1 MFWAGS
7 FLSPPVIV
15 TGLGRFFLLQIP
27 FYLYYNTFM
36 NHKLL
41 IVKLDFKPELNR
53 HQDLSIL
60 LSKDHLL
67 PTAKS
72 LTKFREIFNNQPKL
86 GKIFFE
92 TPDSK
97 YYFAI
102 ITPNKIPENYS
113 YIKFSNL
120 SNGSTPDY
128 KIILKAIKILGY
140 EF

>member
-7 FLSPPVIV
+7 FYLPPVIV

-27 FYLYYNTFM
+27 PYLYYNTFM
-36 NHKLL
+36 NHKLF
-41 IVKLDFKPELNR
+41 IAKLDFKPELNR

-60 LSKDHLL
+60 LSKDHQF

-72 LTKFREIFNNQPKL
+72 LTKFHEIFNNQPKL

-102 ITPNKIPENYS
+102 ITLNQIPKNYS

>member
-1 MFWAGS
+1 
-7 FLSPPVIV
+7 
-15 TGLGRFFLLQIP
+15 
-27 FYLYYNTFM
+27 M
-36 NHKLL
+36 NHKLF

>member
-1 MFWAGS
+1 
-7 FLSPPVIV
+7 
-15 TGLGRFFLLQIP
+15 
-27 FYLYYNTFM
+27 M

-41 IVKLDFKPELNR
+41 IVKLDFKPELKR
-53 HQDLSIL
+53 HQVLSIL
-60 LSKDHLL
+60 LSKDNLL

-72 LTKFREIFNNQPKL
+72 LTKFHEIFNNQPKF

-92 TPDSK
+92 TPDTK

-113 YIKFSNL
+113 YTKFSNL
-120 SNGSTPDY
+120 SESSTQDY

-140 EF
+140 KI

>member
-1 MFWAGS
+1 
-7 FLSPPVIV
+7 
-15 TGLGRFFLLQIP
+15 
-27 FYLYYNTFM
+27 M
-36 NHKLL
+36 NHKLF
-41 IVKLDFKPELNR
+41 IAKLDFKPELNR

-60 LSKDHLL
+60 LSKDYQF
-67 PTAKS
+67 PTAES
-72 LTKFREIFNNQPKL
+72 LTEFYKIFTNQLKL

-92 TPDSK
+92 TPDAK

-102 ITPNKIPENYS
+102 ITPNQIPKNYS
-113 YIKFSNL
+113 YIEFSNL

>member
-1 MFWAGS
+1 
-7 FLSPPVIV
+7 
-15 TGLGRFFLLQIP
+15 
-27 FYLYYNTFM
+27 M
-36 NHKLL
+36 NHKLF
-41 IVKLDFKPELNR
+41 IAKLDFNPELKR
-53 HQDLSIL
+53 HQVLSIL

-72 LTKFREIFNNQPKL
+72 LTKFHEIFNNQPKF

-102 ITPNKIPENYS
+102 ITPNKIPKNYS

-120 SNGSTPDY
+120 SENSVPDY
-128 KIILKAIKILGY
+128 KIIIKAIKNPRLRILAIR
-140 EF
+140 

>member
-1 MFWAGS
+1 
-7 FLSPPVIV
+7 
-15 TGLGRFFLLQIP
+15 
-27 FYLYYNTFM
+27 M
-36 NHKLL
+36 NHK
-41 IVKLDFKPELNR
+41 IFIAKLDFKPELNR

-60 LSKDHLL
+60 LSKDLSL

-72 LTKFREIFNNQPKL
+72 LTKFHEIFNNQLKL

-92 TPDSK
+92 TPDTK

-102 ITPNKIPENYS
+102 ITPKQVSEGYSFYKISTLPEE
-113 YIKFSNL
+113 L
-120 SNGSTPDY
+120 TPDY

>member
-1 MFWAGS
+1 
-7 FLSPPVIV
+7 
-15 TGLGRFFLLQIP
+15 
-27 FYLYYNTFM
+27 M
-36 NHKLL
+36 NHKLF
-41 IVKLDFKPELNR
+41 IVKLDFKPELKR
-53 HQDLSIL
+53 HQVLSIL
-60 LSKDHLL
+60 LSKDNLL

-72 LTKFREIFNNQPKL
+72 LTKFYEIFNNQPKF

-102 ITPNKIPENYS
+102 ITPNQIPKNYS

-120 SNGSTPDY
+120 SENSTPDY

>member
-1 MFWAGS
+1 
-7 FLSPPVIV
+7 
-15 TGLGRFFLLQIP
+15 
-27 FYLYYNTFM
+27 M
-36 NHKLL
+36 NHKLF
-41 IVKLDFKPELNR
+41 IAKLDFKPELNR

-60 LSKDHLL
+60 LSKDHHL

-72 LTKFREIFNNQPKL
+72 LTKFHEIFNSQLKL

-97 YYFAI
+97 YHFAI
-102 ITPNKIPENYS
+102 IAPNKIPENYS

-128 KIILKAIKILGY
+128 EVILRAIKILGY

>member
-1 MFWAGS
+1 
-7 FLSPPVIV
+7 
-15 TGLGRFFLLQIP
+15 
-27 FYLYYNTFM
+27 M
-36 NHKLL
+36 NHKLF
-41 IVKLDFKPELNR
+41 IAKLDFKPELNR

-60 LSKDHLL
+60 LSKNHLL

-72 LTKFREIFNNQPKL
+72 LAKFHEIFNNQLKL
-86 GKIFFE
+86 GKTFFE

-102 ITPNKIPENYS
+102 ITPNQIPKNYS
-113 YIKFSNL
+113 YIKLSNL

>member
-1 MFWAGS
+1 
-7 FLSPPVIV
+7 
-15 TGLGRFFLLQIP
+15 
-27 FYLYYNTFM
+27 M
-36 NHKLL
+36 NHKLF
-41 IVKLDFKPELNR
+41 IVKLDFKPELNH

-72 LTKFREIFNNQPKL
+72 LSKFHEIFNNQLKL

-92 TPDSK
+92 TSDSK

-102 ITPNKIPENYS
+102 IAPNRIPENYS

-120 SNGSTPDY
+120 SENFVPDY

-140 EF
+140 EA

>member
-7 FLSPPVIV
+7 FLSPPPICF
-15 TGLGRFFLLQIP
+15 GLGRFFLLQILI
-27 FYLYYNTFM
+27 YLYYNTLM
-36 NHKLL
+36 NHKLF
-41 IVKLDFKPELNR
+41 IAKLDFKPELNR

-60 LSKDHLL
+60 LSKDLIL

-72 LTKFREIFNNQPKL
+72 LTKFHEIFNNQLKL
-86 GKIFFE
+86 GKIFSE

-102 ITPNKIPENYS
+102 ITPNQIPENYS

-120 SNGSTPDY
+120 SESSTADY
-128 KIILKAIKILGY
+128 KIILNAIKILGY
-140 EF
+140 KI

>member
-1 MFWAGS
+1 
-7 FLSPPVIV
+7 
-15 TGLGRFFLLQIP
+15 
-27 FYLYYNTFM
+27 M

-92 TPDSK
+92 TPDAK

-102 ITPNKIPENYS
+102 ITPNQIPENYS

-120 SNGSTPDY
+120 SESSTADY
-128 KIILKAIKILGY
+128 KIILNAIKILGY
-140 EF
+140 KI

>member
-1 MFWAGS
+1 
-7 FLSPPVIV
+7 
-15 TGLGRFFLLQIP
+15 
-27 FYLYYNTFM
+27 M

-72 LTKFREIFNNQPKL
+72 LTKFHEIFNNQPKF

-92 TPDSK
+92 TPDAK

-102 ITPNKIPENYS
+102 ITPNQIPEGYS
-113 YIKFSNL
+113 FYKISTPPEE
-120 SNGSTPDY
+120 STPDY
-128 KIILKAIKILGY
+128 KIILKAIEILGY
-140 EF
+140 RI

>member
-1 MFWAGS
+1 MK
-7 FLSPPVIV
+7 
-15 TGLGRFFLLQIP
+15 
-27 FYLYYNTFM
+27 
-36 NHKLL
+36 HKLF
-41 IVKLDFKPELNR
+41 IAKLDFKPELKR
-53 HQDLSIL
+53 HQVLSIL

-72 LTKFREIFNNQPKL
+72 LTKFHEIFNNQPKF

-102 ITPNKIPENYS
+102 ITPNKIPKNYS

-128 KIILKAIKILGY
+128 AIILKAIKILGY

>member
-1 MFWAGS
+1 
-7 FLSPPVIV
+7 
-15 TGLGRFFLLQIP
+15 
-27 FYLYYNTFM
+27 M

-97 YYFAI
+97 YYYAI
-102 ITPNKIPENYS
+102 ITPNQIPKNYS

-120 SNGSTPDY
+120 SESSTPDY

-140 EF
+140 EV

>member
-1 MFWAGS
+1 
-7 FLSPPVIV
+7 
-15 TGLGRFFLLQIP
+15 
-27 FYLYYNTFM
+27 M
-36 NHKLL
+36 NHKLF

-60 LSKDHLL
+60 LSKDHQL
-67 PTAKS
+67 PTASS
-72 LTKFREIFNNQPKL
+72 LTEFYKIFTNQLEL

-92 TPDSK
+92 TPNTK

>member
-7 FLSPPVIV
+7 FLSPPPICF
-15 TGLGRFFLLQIP
+15 GLGRFFLLQIP
-27 FYLYYNTFM
+27 IYLYYNTYM
-36 NHKLL
+36 NHKLF
-41 IVKLDFKPELNR
+41 IAKLDFKPELNR

-72 LTKFREIFNNQPKL
+72 LTKFREIFNNQLKL

-92 TPDSK
+92 TPDTK
-97 YYFAI
+97 YHFAN
-102 ITPNKIPENYS
+102 ITPNQIPENYS
-113 YIKFSNL
+113 YIKVSNL
-120 SNGSTPDY
+120 SENSTPDY
-128 KIILKAIKILGY
+128 EVILRAIKILGY

>member
-7 FLSPPVIV
+7 FLSPPDMVRDE
-15 TGLGRFFLLQIP
+15 GDFFLLQIP
-27 FYLYYNTFM
+27 IYLYYNTFM
-36 NHKLL
+36 NHKLF
-41 IVKLDFKPELNR
+41 IAKLDFKPELNR

-60 LSKDHLL
+60 LSKDLSL

-72 LTKFREIFNNQPKL
+72 LTKFHEIFNNQLKL

-92 TPDSK
+92 TPDTK

-102 ITPNKIPENYS
+102 ITPNKIPKNYS

-120 SNGSTPDY
+120 PENSVPDY
-128 KIILKAIKILGY
+128 KIILEAIKILGY
-140 EF
+140 EV

>member
-1 MFWAGS
+1 
-7 FLSPPVIV
+7 
-15 TGLGRFFLLQIP
+15 
-27 FYLYYNTFM
+27 M

-41 IVKLDFKPELNR
+41 IMKLNFKPELNR

-60 LSKDHLL
+60 LSKDHQL
-67 PTAKS
+67 PTANS
-72 LTKFREIFNNQPKL
+72 LTEFHEIFTNQLKL

-92 TPDSK
+92 IPDSK

-102 ITPNKIPENYS
+102 ITPNKIPKNYS

-120 SNGSTPDY
+120 SENSVPDY

>member
-1 MFWAGS
+1 MFLGREL
-7 FLSPPVIV
+7 FISPPLCF
-15 TGLGRFFLLQIP
+15 GLGRFFLLQIP
-27 FYLYYNTFM
+27 IYLYYNTYM
-36 NHKLL
+36 NHKLF
-41 IVKLDFKPELNR
+41 IAKLDFKPELNR
-53 HQDLSIL
+53 HQVLSIL

-102 ITPNKIPENYS
+102 ITPNKIPKNYS

-120 SNGSTPDY
+120 SQSSTPDY

>member
-1 MFWAGS
+1 
-7 FLSPPVIV
+7 
-15 TGLGRFFLLQIP
+15 
-27 FYLYYNTFM
+27 M

-53 HQDLSIL
+53 HQVLSIL

-72 LTKFREIFNNQPKL
+72 LAKFHEIFNNQLKL

-102 ITPNKIPENYS
+102 ITPSRIPENYS

-128 KIILKAIKILGY
+128 EVILRAIKILGY